1 MPSFKSI
8 LNEIDNSIS
17 IFIEQIPA
25 SQSDMLD
32 ALDEEL
38 RRLDLQNGRIKPT
51 IKNLNIISNIKNK
64 LMKVILT
71 DSYKGQVK
79 RFLNSFND
87 ITKLQNQYWR
97 GIEKSFKP
105 SSILKEI
112 KKIAI
117 QDTANKLM
125 ETGLDASV
133 AQPIKD
139 ILTSNVTQGGSYKDL
154 QSQLKNSL
162 GGNAPE
168 VPGILDRHTKQVTV
182 DSINQYNRNYTQ
194 IVSSDLG
201 FEWYAYQNTLI
212 NTSRPFCIS
221 MHQEQRYFHVS
232 QIPDLLK
239 AKNMYYTRTNK
250 DGTKE
255 RRKVEL
261 DQKTNLPKGM
271 YPNTNVSNFLTLL
284 GGYNCGHQAGPVSD
298 RLVKTQNPKLY
309 NDVINSSAYKLWK
322 AGAK

>member
-1 MPSFKSI
+1 MANFKPI
-8 LNEIDNSIS
+8 LDEIDNAIS
-17 IFIEQIPA
+17 SFIERIPA
-25 SQSDMLD
+25 SQTDMLD

-38 RRLDLQNGRIKPT
+38 RKLDLQNGNIKPT
-51 IKNLNIISNIKNK
+51 IKNLNIVTNIKNK

-71 DSYKGQVK
+71 DAYKSQVK
-79 RFLNSFND
+79 AFLNSFNE

-97 GIEKSFKP
+97 SIETSFKP

-117 QDTANKLM
+117 EDTAAKLM
-125 ETGLDASV
+125 ETGLEASV

-139 ILTSNVTQGGSYKDL
+139 ILTTNITQGGSYKDL
-154 QSQLKNSL
+154 QAQLKNAL

-182 DSINQYNRNYTQ
+182 DATNQYNRNYTQ
-194 IVSSDLG
+194 IASSDLG

-221 MHQEQRYFHVS
+221 MHERRYFHVS
-232 QIPDLLK
+232 QIPDLLE
-239 AKNMYYTRTNK
+239 AKDMYYTKKNK
-250 DGTKE
+250 DGTTE

-261 DQKTNLPKGM
+261 DPKTKLPRGM

-284 GGYNCGHQAGPVSD
+284 GGYNCGHQPGPVSAN
-298 RLVKTQNPKLY
+298 LVKMQNPKLY
-309 NDVINSSAYKLWK
+309 NEIINSSNYKRWK
-322 AGAK
+322 ERSKK